1 MCMRVCLWEFMCAMD
16 VQEPEDIKRSH
27 WFPQDWHHRQ
37 LGAAHGGRGTGH
49 MFIARTVN
57 SLSH

>member
-16 VQEPEDIKRSH
+16 VQKPEDIKRSH

-37 LGAAHGGRGTGH
+37 LGAATRGQGD
-49 MFIARTVN
+49 RTHVHCKN
-57 SLSH
+57 SKLS